1 MKTLFTSLSFILLV
15 LVLSCD
21 KKDTENPLLQKDIDL
36 STDKNV
42 YFELQDIVIRF
53 QNNTQYKLWITS
65 CRLYG
70 MERFENGTWKRMGE
84 PPCPGLYPIVIAPNC
99 EVKDTIHNNWLD
111 KGKYRLITD
120 LRKDTAQITVYS
132 NEFEIKD
139 IGY

>member
-21 KKDTENPLLQKDIDL
+21 KKDTENPLLQKEIDL

-42 YFELQDIVIRF
+42 YFELQDIV
-53 QNNTQYKLWITS
+53 
-65 CRLYG
+65 
-70 MERFENGTWKRMGE
+70 
-84 PPCPGLYPIVIAPNC
+84 PIVIAPNC